1 MGGLR
6 RGWGRDAAGR
16 RAARLRRAAGLRW
29 AAGLRRR
36 WGGDAAGW
44 QRRAA
49 AGRRGPATIGCGRAV
64 APAMVGAASPLT
76 SCPNSGCANRTA
88 RIPGLPAVP
97 GLLHPE
103 LVHTSGVTPGRHR
116 VETLPH
122 RATYDRRRRTPAR
135 GVTCRRLD
143 GRRAPTQAGGPRA
156 AGIRTSRPY
165 PNSPSLNWCTRWGET
180 PVRHRVDHPVPRQGT
195 DGKDADART
204 WCELSGVLTG
214 DVRRL
219 RLGAGI
225 PASPPDPNSTSL
237 NWCTRWDGKRR
248 HATAAAYDRAA
259 TRRGGT
265 AVTRAPTQ
273 AGWHSPGREIDTRPH
288 LDLLSLS

>member
-1 MGGLR
+1 MTWGGS
-6 RGWGRDAAGR
+6 GEAGAPASHGAPAGR
-16 RAARLRRAAGLRW
+16 GAPVGRGAPARL
-29 AAGLRRR
+29 GLRRR

-76 SCPNSGCANRTA
+76 SCPNSGWANRTA

-122 RATYDRRRRTPAR
+122 RATDDRRRRTPAR

-156 AGIRTSRPY
+156 AGIPTSRPY

-204 WCELSGVLTG
+204 RCELSGVLTG
-214 DVRRL
+214 DVRQL

-225 PASPPDPNSTSL
+225 PASPSHPNSTSL
-237 NWCTRWDGKRR
+237 NWCTDGTASEG

-259 TRRGGT
+259 TRR
-265 AVTRAPTQ
+265 AAP
-273 AGWHSPGREIDTRPH
+273 
-288 LDLLSLS
+288 L

>member
-1 MGGLR
+1 MTWGAPARLGLR
-6 RGWGRDAAGR
+6 RATG
-16 RAARLRRAAGLRW
+16 LRRAAGLRW

-76 SCPNSGCANRTA
+76 SCPNSGWANRTA

-122 RATYDRRRRTPAR
+122 RATDDRRRRTPAR

-156 AGIRTSRPY
+156 AGIPTSRPY

-204 WCELSGVLTG
+204 RCELSGGLTG
-214 DVRRL
+214 DVRQL
-219 RLGAGI
+219 RLDGTHRAGKSI
-225 PASPPDPNSTSL
+225 
-237 NWCTRWDGKRR
+237 
-248 HATAAAYDRAA
+248 
-259 TRRGGT
+259 
-265 AVTRAPTQ
+265 
-273 AGWHSPGREIDTRPH
+273 PGRIWT
-288 LDLLSLS
+288 SSA